1 MSTSRVSHF
10 VRDLLLRRC
19 WITALALGLTCFL
32 ASGQNEHG
40 YSENQ
45 RINRIRDL
53 GKKDSQAIPAL
64 AGYLNDP
71 NRDIRVEA
79 VKAIVK
85 IGTINSLDP
94 LVKAI
99 RDNDAE
105 VQIRATDGIVNFYVT
120 GYVVKGAL
128 TGPFTRGV
136 RQVKSFFSARNN
148 EVVDASVTVRPEIAE
163 TLAEEI
169 RHGATMDARA
179 NAARAV
185 GILRAAPATSAL
197 VDALRSKDS
206 ELIFESL
213 VALQKIDD
221 PSVGPSVSFLTHD
234 LDDRVQGAA
243 LETVGVLHS
252 TASAQ
257 DVRIALGSARN
268 VKIRR
273 AALDCLA
280 MLGLSEDRPTFQGY
294 LSDRDADLRAS
305 ALEGLGRL
313 REPEDTPA
321 LQTAYDEKDADPK
334 VHLAAAF
341 ALVSEGKVDTS
352 EFSPLRYL
360 FENLDVGRERNA
372 AQAYLIELCRRDNV
386 RKAVVALVPEATK
399 DQKLAICPILAATR
413 AQDVIPILS
422 SLSKDIDSDV
432 ALAASKALAVVQTAQ
447 R

>member
-1 MSTSRVSHF
+1 M
-10 VRDLLLRRC
+10 LLRASC
-19 WITALALGLTCFL
+19 LAALAFCLSLL
-32 ASGQNEHG
+32 ASGQNETG
-40 YSENQ
+40 YTVNQ

-64 AGYLNDP
+64 ATYLNDP
-71 NRDIRVEA
+71 DRDIRVEA

-85 IGTINSLDP
+85 IGTVNSLDP
-94 LVKAI
+94 LVNAI
-99 RDNDAE
+99 RDNDPE
-105 VQIRATDGIVNFYVT
+105 VQIRATDGIVNFYVP
-120 GYVVKGAL
+120 GYVAKGAL

-148 EVVDASVTVRPEIAE
+148 DVVDASVIVRPGVAEALADEIA
-163 TLAEEI
+163 
-169 RHGATMDARA
+169 HGATMDGRA
-179 NAARAV
+179 NAGRAA

-197 VDALRSKDS
+197 VNALRSKDS
-206 ELIFESL
+206 QLIFESL

-234 LDDRVQGAA
+234 LDDRVQATA

-257 DVRIALGSARN
+257 DVRSALGHARN
-268 VKIRR
+268 GKIRR
-273 AALDCLA
+273 AALECLA
-280 MLGLSEDRPTFQGY
+280 MLALTEDRPTFQGY
-294 LSDRDADLRAS
+294 LNDREADLRAC

-313 REPEDTPA
+313 REPEDTPG
-321 LQTAYDEKDADPK
+321 LQAAYDEKDADPK

-341 ALVSEGKVDTS
+341 ALVSEGRVDNS

-360 FENLDVGRERNA
+360 FESLDVGRQRNA
-372 AQAYLIELCRRDNV
+372 AQAYLIELCRRDEV
-386 RKAVVALVPEATK
+386 RKALVSLVPEATN
-399 DQKLAICPILAATR
+399 DQKLAICPVLATTH

-422 SLSKDIDSDV
+422 SLSKDINSDV
-432 ALAASKALAVVQTAQ
+432 ALAASKALAAVQ